1 MTCCVSGV
9 SSKVSTIYAL
19 PSIILISA
27 RRFFFKFW
35 SLAPKHD
42 YDRRGLIF
50 IVVKF
55 FLFSGLRGTDMLCM
69 WCQFRGFY
77 RCMVTVVVSMHT
89 PKHSS
94 DPCGSIFIFV

>member
-1 MTCCVSGV
+1 MLCIWCQFQGFYNIRTPKHNFDQC
-9 SSKVSTIYAL
+9 K
-19 PSIILISA
+19 
-27 RRFFFKFW
+27 
-35 SLAPKHD
+35 PKHD
-42 YDRRGLIF
+42 YDPRGLIF

-69 WCQFRGFY
+69 SRQFRGFY